1 MPHPTMSLSSST
13 VLVTG
18 AGGFI
23 GSHLTE
29 QLVRQGAKVRAM
41 VRYNSR
47 GFRGWLDDSPH
58 AKNIEFLPGD
68 IRDPHF
74 VRESMRGVDVV
85 FHLAALIA
93 IPYSYSAPESYV
105 STNITGTL
113 NVLQAG
119 RELGTKRI
127 LHTSTS
133 EVYGTALQV
142 PIPETHPLQGQ
153 SPYSASKIGADKLA
167 ESYHLSFGLPVVTVR
182 PFNTFGPRQSM
193 RAVIPTIIT
202 QLLAGREVKLGAL
215 TPTRDMNFVA
225 NTAAGFIRAAEVPE
239 AIGGT
244 FNFGSGREISIGDLA
259 AAIAK
264 IVGVKLDLA
273 TEAERMR
280 PEKSEVQRLL
290 ADNTLATQKLGWTP
304 ETGLEE
310 GLEKTVEWFRSHLHL
325 YRPDEYVR

>member
-1 MPHPTMSLSSST
+1 MGQFDGQK

-29 QLVRQGAKVRAM
+29 ALVREGAQVSAM

-47 GFRGWLDDSPH
+47 GFRGWLDDSPLAGDIH
-58 AKNIEFLPGD
+58 FLPGD

-113 NVLQAG
+113 NVLQAA
-119 RELGTKRI
+119 RELGTRRI

-133 EVYGTALQV
+133 EVYGSALQV

-153 SPYSASKIGADKLA
+153 SPYSASKIGADKIA
-167 ESYHLSFGLPVVTVR
+167 ESYYLSFGLPVVTVR

-202 QLLAGREVKLGAL
+202 QLLAGRPLKLGAL
-215 TPTRDMNFVA
+215 TPTRDMNFCT
-225 NTAAGFIRAAEVPE
+225 NTVDGFLKAALAEE
-239 AIGGT
+239 APGGT
-244 FNFGSGREISIGDLA
+244 FNLGSSREISIGDLA
-259 AAIAK
+259 QAIAK
-264 IVGVKLDLA
+264 IIGVETGIE
-273 TEAERMR
+273 TETVRLR

-290 ADNTLATQKLGWTP
+290 ADNTLAGQKLGWHPTVA
-304 ETGLEE
+304 LEE
-310 GLEKTVEWFRSHLHL
+310 GLERTIEWFRSHLHL

>member
-1 MPHPTMSLSSST
+1 MSLASKT

-29 QLVRQGAKVRAM
+29 QLVRQGARVRAM

-47 GFRGWLDDSPH
+47 GFRGWLDDSPL
-58 AKNIEFLPGD
+58 AKDIEFLPGD

-74 VRESMRGVDVV
+74 VRESMRGVDTV

-119 RELGTKRI
+119 RELGTERI

-133 EVYGTALQV
+133 EVYGTAIQV
-142 PIPETHPLQGQ
+142 PIPESHPLQGQ

-167 ESYHLSFGLPVVTVR
+167 ESYYLSFGLPVVTVR

-202 QLLAGREVKLGAL
+202 QLLAGKEVKLGAL

-225 NTAAGFIRAAEVPE
+225 NTAAGFIAAAESPA

-259 AAIAK
+259 QTIAQ

-273 TEAERMR
+273 TEAERLR

-290 ADNTLATQKLGWTP
+290 ADNTLATEKLGWTP
-304 ETGLEE
+304 VVGLEE
-310 GLEKTVEWFRSHLHL
+310 GLEKTVEWFRGHLHL

>member
-1 MPHPTMSLSSST
+1 MGQFDGQKI
-13 VLVTG
+13 LVTG

-29 QLVRQGAKVRAM
+29 RLVREGASVSAM

-47 GFRGWLDDSPH
+47 GFRGWLDDSPL
-58 AKNIEFLPGD
+58 AGDIQFLPGD

-74 VRESMRGVDVV
+74 VRESMRGIDVV

-119 RELGTKRI
+119 REFGTRRI

-142 PIPETHPLQGQ
+142 PISETHPLQGQ

-167 ESYHLSFGLPVVTVR
+167 ESYYLSFGLPIVTVR

-202 QLLAGREVKLGAL
+202 QLLAGRPLKLGAL
-215 TPTRDMNFVA
+215 TPTRDMNFCS
-225 NTAAGFIRAAEVPE
+225 NTVDGFLKAAIAPE
-239 AIGGT
+239 APGGT
-244 FNFGSGREISIGDLA
+244 FNLGSSREISIADLA
-259 AAIAK
+259 QLIAK
-264 IVGVKLDLA
+264 IIGVETGIE
-273 TEAERMR
+273 TEIERMR

-290 ADNTLATQKLGWTP
+290 ADHSMATEKLGWVP
-304 ETGLEE
+304 LMSLEE
-310 GLEKTVEWFRSHLHL
+310 GLEKTIEWFRHHLHL

>member
-1 MPHPTMSLSSST
+1 
-13 VLVTG
+13 
-18 AGGFI
+18 
-23 GSHLTE
+23 
-29 QLVRQGAKVRAM
+29 
-41 VRYNSR
+41 
-47 GFRGWLDDSPH
+47 
-58 AKNIEFLPGD
+58 
-68 IRDPHF
+68 
-74 VRESMRGVDVV
+74 VDTV

-119 RELGTKRI
+119 RELGTQRI

-133 EVYGTALQV
+133 EVYGTAIQV

-167 ESYHLSFGLPVVTVR
+167 ESYYLSFGLPVVTVR

-202 QLLAGREVKLGAL
+202 QLLARKEVKLGAL

-225 NTAAGFIRAAEVPE
+225 NTAAGFIAAAESPA

-259 AAIAK
+259 QTIAQ

-304 ETGLEE
+304 AVGLEE

>member
-1 MPHPTMSLSSST
+1 MGLFEGKKI
-13 VLVTG
+13 LVTG

-29 QLVRQGAKVRAM
+29 RLVREGGSVSAM

-47 GFRGWLDDSPH
+47 GFRGWLDDSPL
-58 AKNIEFLPGD
+58 AGDIRFLPGD

-74 VRESMRGVDVV
+74 VRESMRGVDIV

-119 RELGTKRI
+119 REFGTSRI

-142 PIPETHPLQGQ
+142 PIPESHPLQGQ

-167 ESYHLSFGLPVVTVR
+167 ESYYLSFGLPVVTVR

-202 QLLAGREVKLGAL
+202 QLLAGRALKLGSV
-215 TPTRDMNFVA
+215 TPTRDMNFYS
-225 NTAAGFIRAAEVPE
+225 NTVDGFLKAALADGAP
-239 AIGGT
+239 GGT

-259 AAIAK
+259 QLIAK
-264 IVGVKLDLA
+264 IIGIE
-273 TEAERMR
+273 TGIEAEESRMR

-290 ADNTLATQKLGWTP
+290 ADHTLAQDKLGWAP
-304 ETGLEE
+304 AVELED
-310 GLEKTVEWFRSHLHL
+310 GLEKTIEWFRSHLHL